1 MSSSSAENP
10 EQLSDEQ
17 PAPRRA
23 RLRFLVLGIAI
34 AAVLAVVLFGVRGSG
49 GGTKLPREGDAL
61 PKVSLPLLY
70 GAGRLELPGTAT
82 PKLRGTV
89 VSFFASWCGPC
100 RTELPMVVKTSKAY
114 LHSAKGSVRFVGI
127 DGLDQPSK
135 AKAFLEQVGW
145 TYPVG
150 ADTSFSVTSSTFGFQ
165 ALPETVVANAQG
177 VITYVKI
184 GELSRAELIA
194 ALNALPAA

>member
-1 MSSSSAENP
+1 MFSSSAETP
-10 EQLSDEQ
+10 VQLSDEQ

-34 AAVLAVVLFGVRGSG
+34 AAILAAILFGVRGSD
-49 GGTKLPREGDAL
+49 GGTKLPREGDEL
-61 PKVSLPLLY
+61 PKVSLPLLN
-70 GAGRLELPGTAT
+70 GAGQLKLPGAST

-114 LHSAKGSVRFVGI
+114 LQGGKGQVRFVGI

-145 TYPVG
+145 TFPVG
-150 ADTSFSVTSSTFGFQ
+150 ADTSFSVTSGTFGFQ
-165 ALPETVVANAQG
+165 ALPETIVADAHG

-184 GELSRAELIA
+184 GELSRAELTN